1 MSILLAPYPSYFG
14 SAPAFDPEAGLTLST
29 TNAQGAIGNPGSGVR
44 KQNIVMAGDITLPSS
59 FTGVSQNRCLYEMGG
74 TGRGIG
80 VAFTSDGSN
89 LDYLVVTA
97 GNGGSNMW
105 TSSASST
112 AFVQIPVSSFTAGDS
127 GTLVWEA
134 RIDPGRVR
142 VWWKGTLMAT
152 GDTSGGGALES
163 DEWCGSASGG
173 WITNTSE
180 NGNYGPTEINPWYH
194 YTSTGGG
201 TASSG
206 LRYYQNQL
214 VTV

>member
-1 MSILLAPYPSYFG
+1 MSMLLAPYPSYFG
-14 SAPAFDPEAGLTLST
+14 SVFDPEAGLTLSVT
-29 TNAQGAIGNPGSGVR
+29 HAQGVIANPGSTVR
-44 KQNIVMAGDITLPSS
+44 AQNIVMAGDITLPSS

-74 TGRGIG
+74 AGRGMG
-80 VAFTSDGSN
+80 VAFTSSGGN

-97 GNGGSNMW
+97 GDGTASMW
-105 TSSASST
+105 STEADDT

-134 RIDPGRVR
+134 RINPGRVR

-152 GDTSGGGALES
+152 GNTSNGSALDS
-163 DEWCGSASGG
+163 SQWCGTASGA
-173 WITNTSE
+173 WITNSSE
-180 NGNYGPTEINPWYH
+180 GSNLGPTEINPWYN

-201 TASSG
+201 SASSG

-214 VTV
+214 VAV